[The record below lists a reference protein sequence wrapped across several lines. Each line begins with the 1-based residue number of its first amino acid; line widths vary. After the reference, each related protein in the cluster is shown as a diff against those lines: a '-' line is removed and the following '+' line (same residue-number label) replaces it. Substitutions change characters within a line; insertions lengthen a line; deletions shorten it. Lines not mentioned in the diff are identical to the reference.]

1 MKKFILKILSFG
13 FLFFLS
19 IIVII
24 LFFEN
29 NNSIQ
34 EHLNNSYTNGYNLT
48 LEKIKKSKNQKIIF
62 VGGSNVGFGLNS
74 ERIEKEIGIES
85 FNLGVHGGIGIK
97 KPIDDISPYLN
108 KNDIVIFS
116 PEYSNFKL
124 NNFEF
129 ERFNTEFID
138 FTFLSITDFE
148 QLKAYLTFIKN
159 HSKSLIIN
167 YLQTFTSS
175 QNTGYD
181 IHWFNQNGDVIGHH
195 DLENLPISN
204 VFINVTITEFDLNE
218 LKKYIVDNVSDSK
231 WFIIPPVTHID
242 RFDLNTRF
250 ELNDKLEMIFGK
262 NYGLSIDNLTFNGDC
277 FFDTQYHLNYEC
289 KEIRTNLI
297 LNFIQSLNLN

>member
-1 MKKFILKILSFG
+1 MIF
-13 FLFFLS
+13 
-19 IIVII
+19 I

-34 EHLNNSYTNGYNLT
+34 DHLNNSYTNGYNLT

-85 FNLGVHGGIGIK
+85 FNFGVHGGIGIK
-97 KPIDDISPYLN
+97 KPIDDISLYLN
-108 KNDIVIFS
+108 NNDLVIFS

-159 HSKSLIIN
+159 HSKFLIIN
-167 YLQTFTSS
+167 YLQSFTSS

-204 VFINVTITEFDLNE
+204 VFKNDPITEFDLNE
-218 LKKYIVDNVSDSK
+218 LKKYIIDNVSDSK

-242 RFDLNTRF
+242 RFDLNSKV

-262 NYGLSIDNLTFNGDC
+262 NYGLSIENLTFNGDC

-289 KEIRTNLI
+289 KEVRTNLI
-297 LNFIQSLNLN
+297 INFILSLNLN

>member
-13 FLFFLS
+13 FLFFLL
-19 IIVII
+19 IIVWI
-24 LFFEN
+24 LIFEN

-34 EHLNNSYTNGYNLT
+34 EYLNNSYTNGYNLT
-48 LEKIKKSKNQKIIF
+48 LKKIKKSKNQKIIF
-62 VGGSNVGFGLNS
+62 VGGSNVGYGLNS

-85 FNLGVHGGIGIK
+85 FNFGVHGGIGIK

-108 KNDIVIFS
+108 HNDIVIFS

-129 ERFNTEFID
+129 ERYNIEFID
-138 FTFLSITDFE
+138 FTFISITDFE
-148 QLKAYLTFIKN
+148 QLRAYLTFIKSR
-159 HSKSLIIN
+159 SKSLITN
-167 YLQTFTSS
+167 YLKSFTTS

-204 VFINVTITEFDLNE
+204 VFKNDPITKSDLNE

-242 RFDLNTRF
+242 RFDLKSKV
-250 ELNDKLEMIFGK
+250 ELNDKLEKIFGK
-262 NYGLSIDNLTFNGDC
+262 NYGLSIENLTFNGDC

-289 KEIRTNLI
+289 KEMRTNLVI
-297 LNFIQSLNLN
+297 NFIQSLNLN

>member
-1 MKKFILKILSFG
+1 MKKFILKILFFG
-13 FLFFLS
+13 FILFTT
-19 IIVII
+19 IIVFI

-29 NNSIQ
+29 NKRIQ
-34 EHLNNSYTNGYNLT
+34 EHLNDSYTNGYNLT

-85 FNLGVHGGIGIK
+85 FNFGVHGGIGIK

-108 KNDIVIFS
+108 NNDIVIFS

-129 ERFNTEFID
+129 ERFNIEFID

-159 HSKSLIIN
+159 HSKSFVIK
-167 YLQTFTSS
+167 YLQSFISS
-175 QNTGYD
+175 PNTGYN

-204 VFINVTITEFDLNE
+204 VFKNDPITEFDLNE
-218 LKKYIVDNVSDSK
+218 LKKYIIDNVSDSK

-242 RFDLNTRF
+242 RFNLDSKV

-262 NYGLSIDNLTFNGDC
+262 NYGLSIENLTFNGDC

-297 LNFIQSLNLN
+297 INFILSLNLN

>member
-13 FLFFLS
+13 FLFFIS
-19 IIVII
+19 IMIFI

-34 EHLNNSYTNGYNLT
+34 DHLNNSYTNGYNLT

-85 FNLGVHGGIGIK
+85 FNFGVHGGIGIK
-97 KPIDDISPYLN
+97 KPIDDISLYLN
-108 KNDIVIFS
+108 NNDLVIFS

-159 HSKSLIIN
+159 HSKFLIIN
-167 YLQTFTSS
+167 YLQSFTSS

-204 VFINVTITEFDLNE
+204 VFKNDPITEFDLNE
-218 LKKYIVDNVSDSK
+218 LKKYIIDNVSDSK

-242 RFDLNTRF
+242 RFDLNSKV

-262 NYGLSIDNLTFNGDC
+262 NYGLSIENLTFNGDC

-289 KEIRTNLI
+289 KEVRTNLI
-297 LNFIQSLNLN
+297 INFILSLNLN